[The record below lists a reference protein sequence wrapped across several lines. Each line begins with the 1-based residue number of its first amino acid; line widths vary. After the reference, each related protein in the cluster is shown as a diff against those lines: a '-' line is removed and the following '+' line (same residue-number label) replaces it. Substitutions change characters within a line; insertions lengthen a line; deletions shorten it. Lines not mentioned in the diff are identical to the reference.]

1 MKIFAHA
8 LAATLIIGTVGL
20 APAAAIA
27 PASGHPDSSN
37 WQPLFDEDLSNAEY
51 PAGVWSVR
59 DGVLTAT
66 KDQAIWTKKPFDN
79 FVLDLEFK
87 TTPGANSGII
97 IYCSKMEDWIPNS
110 IEIQICDD
118 YAEKWAKMPSTWHCG
133 AVFGHLGPSKTAVK
147 KPGEWNRC
155 TISCKDKTVCVVING
170 DLVTELDMSKWTS
183 AKRNPDGSEIP
194 PWLSKPL
201 ATLPTHGHIGLQ
213 GKHAGALVY
222 YRNVKIKVLE

>member
-1 MKIFAHA
+1 MKKFNHA
-8 LAATLIIGTVGL
+8 LAATLIVTLGV
-20 APAAAIA
+20 APATAA
-27 PASGHPDSSN
+27 PPLGHPDSSS
-37 WQPLFDEDLSNAEY
+37 WQPLFAEDLSNAEY
-51 PAGVWSVR
+51 PDGVWSVC

-66 KDQAIWTKKPFDN
+66 EDQAIWTKKSFDN
-79 FVLDLEFK
+79 FMLDLEFK

-97 IYCSKMEDWIPNS
+97 IYCSNMENWIPNS

-133 AVFGHLGPSKTAVK
+133 AVFGHLGPNKTAVK

-155 TISCKDKTVCVVING
+155 TITCKDKTVYVVING

-183 AKRNPDGSEIP
+183 AEQNPDGSEIP

-201 ATLPTHGHIGLQ
+201 AALPTYGHLGLQ

-222 YRNVKIKVLE
+222 YRNVKIKVME